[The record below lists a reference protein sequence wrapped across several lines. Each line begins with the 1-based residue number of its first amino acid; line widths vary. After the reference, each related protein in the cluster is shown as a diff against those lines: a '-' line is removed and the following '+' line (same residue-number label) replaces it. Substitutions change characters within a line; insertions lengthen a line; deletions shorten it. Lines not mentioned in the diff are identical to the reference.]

1 MTLKLR
7 SCLEGEK
14 GSAMQRVQD
23 KQPIQREEHMP
34 RLEWN
39 KSEQHS
45 EA

>member
-1 MTLKLR
+1 MALKLR

-14 GSAMQRVQD
+14 GSAVQRVQG
-23 KQPIQREEHMP
+23 KKPSQREEDMP

-45 EA
+45 KA